1 MGRGSGGR
9 VVIALRRSVVPLVLV
24 LIVLVVLFYAV
35 LPTRTY
41 LDQGSATDDARA
53 ELTALLEENDALR
66 SRLNVLAQPEEIER
80 LARSEYNLVYPGEE
94 AYAILPPVP
103 QPVEIPDLWPLNAL
117 VSSLAG

>member
-1 MGRGSGGR
+1 M
-9 VVIALRRSVVPLVLV
+9 IALRRSVIPLVLV

-41 LDQGSATDDARA
+41 MDQRLATTDARA
-53 ELTALLEENDALR
+53 ELAALLDENNALR
-66 SRLNVLAQPEEIER
+66 SRLKALSQPEEVER

-94 AYAILPPVP
+94 AYAILPLAP

-117 VSSLAG
+117 VTSLTG